1 MGSDALIIG
10 GTPAGIQAAFDLAD
24 SGIFVHLITSQPFLD
39 APDTGS
45 VDDLVHKHRLLEIAK
60 HPNIRLWPLTAVD
73 SAEGQSGSFQIRL
86 RQAPRYVDTDKCTAC
101 GDCIEACPV
110 TVSDTHTKA
119 IFLLDGAQP
128 GCAVIDKR
136 GAAPCADACP
146 GGIPVQGYVALI
158 AQGRFQEALALI
170 EAAIPFPGICGRVCT
185 HPCEINCRRG
195 EVDEPVA
202 IRLLKRFVSDRA
214 DDGSERKPSET
225 VPVPLNGTQVAV
237 VGSGPAGMTVAD
249 IDLLICA
256 TITPE
261 LPFPATAC
269 IIQNELG
276 KLLP

>member
-1 MGSDALIIG
+1 MKKALKPRDYRRAAFVGSDALIIG
-10 GTPAGIQAAFDLAD
+10 GTPAGIQAALDLAD

-39 APDTGS
+39 VPDTGS
-45 VDDLVHKHRLLEIAK
+45 DTGSDRDLFRKHRLLEIAK
-60 HPNIRLWPLTAVD
+60 HPYIRLRPHTAVD

-119 IFLLDGAQP
+119 IFLSDGAQP

-170 EAAIPFPGICGRVCT
+170 HEFLEA
-185 HPCEINCRRG
+185 
-195 EVDEPVA
+195 
-202 IRLLKRFVSDRA
+202 
-214 DDGSERKPSET
+214 
-225 VPVPLNGTQVAV
+225 
-237 VGSGPAGMTVAD
+237 
-249 IDLLICA
+249 
-256 TITPE
+256 
-261 LPFPATAC
+261 
-269 IIQNELG
+269 
-276 KLLP
+276 